1 MYPDYLIYD
10 EIKRKQQDAW
20 EPVPLHVPLYMP
32 YWPESEDEEGEDDK
46 GEEKKGGVVIIDMND
61 YTELEL

>member
-10 EIKRKQQDAW
+10 EIKRRDQDAW
-20 EPVPLHVPLYMP
+20 EPVPLHLPLYMP
-32 YWPESEDEEGEDDK
+32 YLPEEEDRDRDDDK
-46 GEEKKGGVVIIDMND
+46 KEERGGVTIIDVND